1 MPSTQSCHFRPT
13 KKTYQMPDYSILEL
27 QQLSFGQAWFA
38 IQWWASVS
46 FGLMALTRFSG
57 KHLNLIIVIALS
69 AI

>member
-1 MPSTQSCHFRPT
+1 
-13 KKTYQMPDYSILEL
+13 MPDYSILEL